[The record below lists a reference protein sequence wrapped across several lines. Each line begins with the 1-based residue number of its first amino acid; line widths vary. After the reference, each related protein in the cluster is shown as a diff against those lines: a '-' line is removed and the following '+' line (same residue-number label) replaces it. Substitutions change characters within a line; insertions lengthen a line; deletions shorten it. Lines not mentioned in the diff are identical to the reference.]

1 MISLQK
7 TKFGSITISGKQYK
21 HDVYLYPDG
30 TIEKRDKSH
39 SSRIN
44 GHRSLSIW
52 ELEHVLKR
60 NPDVLLIGMGQSGV
74 LPITNET
81 KKWLENKTKEQN
93 IEIIRKNT
101 PKILDIANK
110 YLKSNKRVAGIFHT
124 TC

>member
-1 MISLQK
+1 MIDLEK
-7 TKFGSITISGKQYK
+7 TKFGSITISGKKYK

-39 SSRIN
+39 SPRIG

-52 ELEHVLKR
+52 ELKRVLKD

-74 LPITNET
+74 LPMNEET
-81 KKWLENKTKEQN
+81 KKWIKNMAEKQN
-93 IEIIRKNT
+93 IEVIKKKT
-101 PKILDIANK
+101 PEILDIANS
-110 YLKSNKRVAGIFHT
+110 YLQSDKKVAGIFHT